1 MWNMGSGASTVS
13 ASEKHIESAM
23 NRPRRRK
30 YSWVCSQNLGTPVVP
45 DVCIQPAT
53 SKRSRPSPG
62 RIGQPVESGRGR
74 GWQHAP
80 VGGGQHAPVEP
91 AGVEVRGGAGGHR
104 RRRLPS

>member
-23 NRPRRRK
+23 NLPRRRK

-62 RIGQPVESGRGR
+62 AHRPTGQTRLWP
-74 GWQHAP
+74 
-80 VGGGQHAPVEP
+80 
-91 AGVEVRGGAGGHR
+91 R
-104 RRRLPS
+104 R